1 MRAAVLDHYGE
12 GAPGVRDFPD
22 PVPAPGEAL
31 VRLRAAALNRVDVYM
46 RGGGQGITHTLPL
59 VLGLD
64 GAGEVVSAPPGSGL
78 AAGDRVLL
86 YPAAFCGRC
95 PECQRGE
102 QPFCERVRIAGEHR
116 HGTFAELIA
125 MPAACWLPIPAGL
138 GFEEAAALPVAY
150 LTAWRMLFGW
160 GRPLGPG
167 QTALVVGA
175 GGGVASACVQL
186 AHLAGARVLATSS
199 TPEKLAHAAALGA
212 AVTIDYRTENVPRR
226 VLAETGGAG
235 VDLVVDNV
243 GAATWAQSLR
253 SVRRGGRVVTCGAT
267 TGGDPPAEL
276 QRVFIRQIQIQGS
289 TMGSLEE
296 FRRLLAVVAAGRL
309 RPAVERGFPLEE
321 VSAALDHL
329 AAGGQRGKLVLRIG

>member
-1 MRAAVLDHYGE
+1 MRAAVLDRYGE
-12 GAPGVRDFPD
+12 EAPSVRDFPD

-31 VRLRAAALNRVDVYM
+31 VRLRAAALNRVDLYM
-46 RGGGQGITHTLPL
+46 RGGGQGITHALPL
-59 VLGLD
+59 VMGVD
-64 GAGEVVSAPPGSGL
+64 GAGEVISAPPGSGL
-78 AAGDRVLL
+78 SPGERVLL

-95 PECQRGE
+95 PECLRGE

-138 GFEEAAALPVAY
+138 SFEEAAALPIAY

-160 GRPLGPG
+160 NRSLGPG
-167 QTALVVGA
+167 QTVLVVGA

-199 TPEKLAHAAALGA
+199 GPEKLAHATALGA
-212 AVTIDYRTENVPRR
+212 TVTIDYRTEDVPKR
-226 VLAETGGAG
+226 VLEATGGAG
-235 VDLVVDNV
+235 ADLVVDNV
-243 GAATWAQSLR
+243 GAATWGQSLR
-253 SVRRGGRVVTCGAT
+253 AVRRGGRVVTCGAT

-289 TMGSLEE
+289 TFGSVEE
-296 FRRLLAVVAAGRL
+296 FRRLLAVVATGRL
-309 RPAVERGFPLEE
+309 RPTIERGFSLEE
-321 VSAALDHL
+321 VPAALDYL
-329 AAGGQRGKLVLRIG
+329 ASGGQRGKLTVRIG